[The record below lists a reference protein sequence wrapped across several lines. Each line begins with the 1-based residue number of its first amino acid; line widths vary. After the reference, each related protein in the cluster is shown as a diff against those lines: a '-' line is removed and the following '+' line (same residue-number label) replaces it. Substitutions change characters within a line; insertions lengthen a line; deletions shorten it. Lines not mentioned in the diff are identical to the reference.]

1 MPKKIG
7 HSTYSETFPG
17 YGFGDDEWEFVRAVA
32 AYQKRWRRRYP
43 SWREVLH
50 VLKALGYRK
59 VAAPEPFADP
69 SPAEAA
75 LVAAAREHEARAA
88 GLEPPDPVSD
98 PQPEADPAAA

>member
-1 MPKKIG
+1 MPRKIG
-7 HSTYSETFPG
+7 HSTYSETFVG
-17 YGFGDDEWEFVRAVA
+17 YGIAADEWEFIKAVA
-32 AYQKRWRRRYP
+32 AYQKRWARRYP

-59 VAAPEPFADP
+59 VAPPDPFADP

-88 GLEPPDPVSD
+88 GV
-98 PQPEADPAAA
+98 